1 LFNDIKLTNFILFIS
16 DKSNSIS
23 NECQLS
29 NVKMLQFEKKYKLGC
44 FLIIVYYKNAFLLF
58 TLFSKC
64 KVLNDKCIKIYFIEF
79 IELIVM

>member
-1 LFNDIKLTNFILFIS
+1 LFNDIDLTSLILFLS

-29 NVKMLQFEKKYKLGC
+29 NIKMLQFEKKYKLGC

-58 TLFSKC
+58 MLFS
-64 KVLNDKCIKIYFIEF
+64 
-79 IELIVM
+79 